1 MIYLRT
7 VNSLKA
13 KYLSL
18 MLSLVFIKSQ
28 SESLKAFQWVPR
40 FVLHYARYKIFI
52 ASIDVWFCHLKTVPV
67 VLYLLSQK
75 LSPPLRF
82 FFS

>member
-1 MIYLRT
+1 MYVLCFI
-7 VNSLKA
+7 
-13 KYLSL
+13 
-18 MLSLVFIKSQ
+18 FIKSQ

-40 FVLHYARYKIFI
+40 FVLHYAKYEIFI
-52 ASIDVWFCHLKTVPV
+52 ASISIWFGYLKTVLI

-75 LSPPLRF
+75 LPPPIRF

>member
-1 MIYLRT
+1 
-7 VNSLKA
+7 
-13 KYLSL
+13 
-18 MLSLVFIKSQ
+18 MLCFVFIKSQ

-52 ASIDVWFCHLKTVPV
+52 ASIFIWFCYLTTVLI

-75 LSPPLRF
+75 LPLPPLPPPSSILFLMREIILAHC
-82 FFS
+82 